1 MYCIWLNQQLAQTAL
16 SSDSQVCKL
25 DEVSGIPKEPT
36 LSFFKGKIIINP
48 LDKDPKASLGE
59 NIKTHAT
66 IIHQISI
73 QPAKGDFRME

>member
-16 SSDSQVCKL
+16 SSGSQVCKC
-25 DEVSGIPKEPT
+25 DEASGIPKETT

-48 LDKDPKASLGE
+48 LDKDPKASLGA

-66 IIHQISI
+66 IIHQIFI
-73 QPAKGDFRME
+73 QPAKGDFSE